1 MSKRKVQ
8 GKLDNFF
15 GKRQAL
21 EAVAD
26 EQTAADDWLLKININ
41 KCKVLTVGRDVDKN
55 NTYSIIENNKPVIPY
70 NIVASVRIL
79 VF

>member
-15 GKRQAL
+15 AKRQAL

-26 EQTAADDWLLKININ
+26 EQTAADDEEN
-41 KCKVLTVGRDVDKN
+41 VVHSSFGD
-55 NTYSIIENNKPVIPY
+55 SIPTE
-70 NIVASVRIL
+70 SGSST
-79 VF
+79 